1 MLVRKDVLVPRAEVA
16 HLLVVDGA
24 DVAMQV
30 GPAEAGK
37 VALVVGA
44 VVPEQED
51 GVADDVLARILD
63 ADVVVGARDV
73 AGRVVLV
80 LFDAVVGEN
89 NEWCGLLGG
98 C

>member
-1 MLVRKDVLVPRAEVA
+1 MAV
-16 HLLVVDGA
+16 
-24 DVAMQV
+24 QI

-51 GVADDVLARILD
+51 GVADDVLARVLD

-73 AGRVVLV
+73 GGRVVLV
-80 LFDAVVGEN
+80 LFEAVVGEDD
-89 NEWCGLLGG
+89 EWGGLLEGLLVKAPG
-98 C
+98 